1 MPFRLLCALPLLLLA
16 AITARAESY
25 SFGVLN
31 QRSSTLTARYWNP
44 ILAYVGQKA
53 GITLTLAMGK
63 DVQETYS
70 MTARGEFDFLYSNH
84 IFQNETAAVGYKVIL
99 RPDEDA
105 IQGQI
110 VVNEASLVTGPNEL
124 AGKEVGFPS
133 ASAFAAYA
141 LPMDFLAR
149 SGIQV
154 KPVFGGNQEGVMAQ
168 LKSGAVVAAAVNSA
182 VMRDYA
188 ARTGFRYRAV
198 WSSQPYL
205 NLPIAAHPRVPA
217 KIAEKVR
224 QIMDQMD
231 NTPDGHA
238 ILQASAEVIRQ
249 PPPYGFKLSSDKEYA
264 NYRTF
269 YKETVLKDMKP

>member
-1 MPFRLLCALPLLLLA
+1 MLLRLLCALPLLLLA
-16 AITARAESY
+16 TASVHAETY

-31 QRSSTLTARYWNP
+31 QRSPTLTARYWNP
-44 ILAYVGQKA
+44 ILEYVGQKA
-53 GITLTLAMGK
+53 GITLTLTMGK
-63 DVQETYS
+63 DVQETFA
-70 MTARGEFDFLYSNH
+70 MTARGDFDFLYSNH

-105 IQGQI
+105 ILGQI
-110 VVNEASLVTGPNEL
+110 VVNEASMVNGPNEL

-154 KPVFGGNQEGVMAQ
+154 KPVFAGNQEGVMAQ

-188 ARTGFRYRAV
+188 ARTGFRYRAI

-205 NLPIAAHPRVPA
+205 NLPVAAHPRVPA
-217 KIAEKVR
+217 KVVERVR

-231 NTPDGHA
+231 NTPEGHA
-238 ILQASAEVIRQ
+238 VLKASAEVIRQ
-249 PPPYGFKLSSDKEYA
+249 PPPFGFKLSSDKEYA

-269 YKETVLKDMKP
+269 YKETVLKDLKP